1 MIIQGNDRTKLRF
14 PDIFLRVMATVLFLL
29 TATACAGIVQTRE
42 PVDFSHISPDE
53 LLRTF
58 LENEGSSSPVKFT
71 FTGEFAVEA
80 GESHSFR
87 GVAVFKTCSA
97 FRIKLLG
104 PVGYTL
110 LEYVNLAGKAS
121 LLANQLTPEGDT
133 QALEGLLTL
142 MDVLTL
148 ALTDRC
154 QPIDAYR
161 AGKHDADHVIFTV
174 PTRNK
179 TSLQFTLA
187 RKTASV
193 TSQSIAGGGF
203 REVLIS
209 YADYNR
215 DNEYGSPGK
224 IEIEGREIPVSVIFV
239 IKKWEMSTELPTGFF
254 LDKKAS

>member
-1 MIIQGNDRTKLRF
+1 MIIQGNDRTKWCYPGILLKVV
-14 PDIFLRVMATVLFLL
+14 IAVLFLMA
-29 TATACAGIVQTRE
+29 ATACSRTVQTRE

-97 FRIKLLG
+97 LRIKLLG
-104 PVGYTL
+104 PLGYTL

-121 LLANQLTPEGDT
+121 LLANQLTPEGDA

-154 QPIDAYR
+154 QPHNAYR
-161 AGKHDADHVIFTV
+161 AGKHDANHVMFTV
-174 PTRNK
+174 PTRNN

-187 RKTASV
+187 RKTAFV
-193 TSQSIAGGGF
+193 TSQSITGGGF
-203 REVLIS
+203 QEVLIS
-209 YADYNR
+209 YTDYNQ
-215 DNEYGSPGK
+215 DNDNGSPGK

-239 IKKWEMSTELPTGFF
+239 IKKWEVTTELPPGFF
-254 LDKKAS
+254 TDR

>member
-1 MIIQGNDRTKLRF
+1 
-14 PDIFLRVMATVLFLL
+14 
-29 TATACAGIVQTRE
+29 
-42 PVDFSHISPDE
+42 
-53 LLRTF
+53 
-58 LENEGSSSPVKFT
+58 VKFT
-71 FTGEFAVEA
+71 FTGEFAAEA

-104 PVGYTL
+104 PLGYTL

-121 LLANQLTPEGDT
+121 LLANQLTPEGDA

-154 QPIDAYR
+154 QPHNAYR
-161 AGKHDADHVIFTV
+161 AGKHDADLVIFTV
-174 PTRNK
+174 PTRNN

-193 TSQSIAGGGF
+193 TSQSITGGGF
-203 REVLIS
+203 QEVLIS
-209 YADYNR
+209 YTDYNQ
-215 DNEYGSPGK
+215 DNDYGSPGK
-224 IEIEGREIPVSVIFV
+224 IEIEGREVPVSVIFV
-239 IKKWEMSTELPTGFF
+239 IKKWEVATELPPGFF
-254 LDKKAS
+254 AE